1 MRNLQPR
8 APELGSRNM
17 SNMSDEQK
25 LRQDNEDWIK
35 GYTWEV
41 GGLKPADTLE
51 SLLGALNLDYMSMQE
66 QQEGLRHFLTLRASL
81 PMPATLRME
90 VDKFLQRKEG
100 DEI

>member
-1 MRNLQPR
+1 
-8 APELGSRNM
+8 M

-35 GYTWEV
+35 GRTWDL
-41 GGLKPADTLE
+41 GTLKPVETFED
-51 SLLGALNLDYMSMQE
+51 LLYAIDLYHKPMQE
-66 QQEGLRHFLTLRASL
+66 QQEELRHFLTLRAAI
-81 PMPATLRME
+81 PMPATLRKE